1 MLSKKGSHSDRE
13 PIGPDSLEFARYLV
27 QGKVRIFLLASPAII
42 MTSSA
47 QNNCLAQ
54 CHSSSPNEKSLRVT
68 ALIPVLV
75 PNESGKREKQSGQFL
90 GRSITRSVRQSVRPS
105 VRPFRRALS
114 HYLISISAA
123 AAAAAARRK
132 GASTGLE
139 GRSGFGE
146 SRRKRRG

>member
-1 MLSKKGSHSDRE
+1 M
-13 PIGPDSLEFARYLV
+13 
-27 QGKVRIFLLASPAII
+27 
-42 MTSSA
+42 
-47 QNNCLAQ
+47 
-54 CHSSSPNEKSLRVT
+54 

-105 VRPFRRALS
+105 VSTRFVALS
-114 HYLISISAA
+114 NLDLGCGCGGGGAKE
-123 AAAAAARRK
+123 RRK

-146 SRRKRRG
+146 SRRGNREWQVKSQC